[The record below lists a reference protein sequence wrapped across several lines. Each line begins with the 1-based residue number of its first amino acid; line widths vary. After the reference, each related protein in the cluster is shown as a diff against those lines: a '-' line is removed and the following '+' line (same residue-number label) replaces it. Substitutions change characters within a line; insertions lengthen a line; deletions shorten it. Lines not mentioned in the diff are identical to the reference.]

1 MRTLPWI
8 FFSYHVPYEKARE
21 NSYSKFI
28 IPLAED
34 DLTEYNIVY
43 NPMKGGEMKIRHYTD
58 VALEDVTR
66 EGFEGVKARYV
77 ITDKEG
83 APHFAM
89 RVFEFEPGGHTSLH
103 QHPEEHE
110 MFMVEGTLTAVNDQG
125 VESALKPGHTLF
137 IPPHER
143 HQLKNQSEREA
154 KIICLIPLL
163 NS

>member
-1 MRTLPWI
+1 VLWI
-8 FFSYHVPYEKARE
+8 FFSYHVPYEKARG
-21 NSYSKFI
+21 NSCKKYI

-34 DLTEYNIVY
+34 ALSEYKIVY
-43 NPMKGGEMKIRHYTD
+43 NCMKGGEMKIRHYTD

-66 EGFEGVKARYV
+66 EGFDGVKARYV

-83 APHFAM
+83 APHFSM

-110 MFMVEGTLTAVNDQG
+110 MFIVEGELTAVNDQG

-137 IPPHER
+137 IPPNEQ
-143 HQLKNQSEREA
+143 HQLKNQSGRTA

>member
-1 MRTLPWI
+1 MKKQGETT
-8 FFSYHVPYEKARE
+8 EKH
-21 NSYSKFI
+21 I

-34 DLTEYNIVY
+34 ALSEYNIIY
-43 NPMKGGEMKIRHYTD
+43 NPIKGREMKIRHYTD

-66 EGFEGVKARYV
+66 EGFDGVKARYI

-110 MFMVEGTLTAVNDQG
+110 MFLVEGELTAVNDQG
-125 VESALKPGHTLF
+125 MESALKPGHTLF
-137 IPPHER
+137 IPSNEQ
-143 HQLKNQSEREA
+143 HQLKNVSGRVA

>member
-1 MRTLPWI
+1 
-8 FFSYHVPYEKARE
+8 
-21 NSYSKFI
+21 
-28 IPLAED
+28 
-34 DLTEYNIVY
+34 
-43 NPMKGGEMKIRHYTD
+43 MKIRHYTD
-58 VALEDVTR
+58 AALEEVTR
-66 EGFEGVKARYV
+66 EWFGGVKARYV

-110 MFMVEGTLTAVNDQG
+110 IFILEGEITAVNDHG
-125 VESALKPGHTLF
+125 EESTLEPGHTLF

-143 HQLKNQSEREA
+143 HQLKNQSERGA
-154 KIICLIPLL
+154 TVICLIPLL

>member
-1 MRTLPWI
+1 
-8 FFSYHVPYEKARE
+8 
-21 NSYSKFI
+21 
-28 IPLAED
+28 
-34 DLTEYNIVY
+34 
-43 NPMKGGEMKIRHYTD
+43 MKIRHYTD
-58 VALEDVTR
+58 AALEDVAR
-66 EGFEGVKARYV
+66 EDFDGVKARYV

-110 MFMVEGTLTAVNDQG
+110 IFIVEGEITAVNDQG

-137 IPPHER
+137 IPPNEL
-143 HQLKNQSEREA
+143 HQLKNQSGRAA
-154 KIICLIPLL
+154 KIICLIPIL

>member
-1 MRTLPWI
+1 
-8 FFSYHVPYEKARE
+8 
-21 NSYSKFI
+21 
-28 IPLAED
+28 
-34 DLTEYNIVY
+34 
-43 NPMKGGEMKIRHYTD
+43 MKIRHYTD
-58 VALEDVTR
+58 AALEDVAR
-66 EGFEGVKARYV
+66 EGFQGVKARYI

-89 RVFEFEPGGHTSLH
+89 RVFEFEPGAHTALH

-110 MFMVEGTLTAVNDQG
+110 IYILEGEITAVDDRG
-125 VESALKPGHTLF
+125 EEFALKPGHTLF

-143 HQLKNQSEREA
+143 HQFRNPSRTAA